1 MDQEADGSKFVRLQI
16 AITDPVAAQK
26 VMDKRY
32 LTGSVGGRAGKA
44 ICSISGEDLAKED
57 ASGRPKMAKY
67 KRGQVYKGK
76 VAYIEMQELSFK
88 EYSFVNQPADQRSS
102 VRSKAPSSGDVKVND
117 SDWVARSSAFILS
130 MDEEEVYSVSES
142 KSLFTGMKKSFLF
155 FFG

>member
-1 MDQEADGSKFVRLQI
+1 MAAKMDQEADGSKFVRLQI

-57 ASGRPKMAKY
+57 ASGRPKISKY

-88 EYSFVNQPADQRSS
+88 EYSFVNSTKIRY
-102 VRSKAPSSGDVKVND
+102 RIK
-117 SDWVARSSAFILS
+117 
-130 MDEEEVYSVSES
+130 
-142 KSLFTGMKKSFLF
+142 
-155 FFG
+155 